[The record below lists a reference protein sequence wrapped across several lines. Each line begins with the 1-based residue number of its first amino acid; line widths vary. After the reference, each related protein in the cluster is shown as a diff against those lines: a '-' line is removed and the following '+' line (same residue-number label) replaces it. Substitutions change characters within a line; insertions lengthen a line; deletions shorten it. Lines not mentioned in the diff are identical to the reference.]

1 MRLPICALRRTCPPL
16 FIFLTFRWRTFG
28 GDYAGNKILS
38 DWLHN
43 LPVGWMA
50 VVFFG
55 CAYLSAALIY
65 AMVIEF
71 PTSMWVRGRAFSA
84 SMLSPLGTLF
94 ALFVAFTAAQVWND
108 NDRAT
113 GSVAQEASA
122 LRAVVILATA
132 FPGESQGRLE
142 GLVHSHIEEAAT
154 KEWPMMAR
162 QTATLEI
169 VPRNLV
175 EALQL
180 TLALTPSSQGQGIA
194 QREMTVA
201 LESALDARR
210 QRILVSHSS
219 VSLVKWACVTIEAIC
234 VLIAIALAH
243 GDKRAAALVAM
254 GLFATSA
261 AACYWLIDA
270 YDRPFT
276 GQLSIRPDPLLRVMP
291 EASSDL
297 NR

>member
-1 MRLPICALRRTCPPL
+1 MTPADTATRSGSGAKMPAEGTWNMEQA
-16 FIFLTFRWRTFG
+16 F
-28 GDYAGNKILS
+28 S

-50 VVFFG
+50 VLFFG
-55 CAYLSAALIY
+55 CGYLTVAVIY
-65 AMVIEF
+65 VVVVEF
-71 PTSMWVRGRAFSA
+71 PTDWLVRARAFA
-84 SMLSPLGTLF
+84 AGMLSPLGTLF
-94 ALFVAFTAAQVWND
+94 ALFVVFTAAQVWND
-108 NDRAT
+108 NDRA
-113 GSVAQEASA
+113 SAAVAQEASA
-122 LRAVVILATA
+122 LRNTLVLATA
-132 FPGESQGRLE
+132 FPKEPRSGLE
-142 GLVHSHIEEAAT
+142 TLIHSHIEEVAT

-169 VPRNLV
+169 VPGNLV

-180 TLALTPSSQGQGIA
+180 TLALTPSSQGQGIV

-234 VLIAIALAH
+234 VLIAIALSH

-254 GLFATSA
+254 GLFATGA
-261 AACYWLIDA
+261 AACYLLIGA
-270 YDRPFT
+270 YDRPFV
-276 GQLSIRPDPLLRVMP
+276 GQLLIRPDPLLQVMP

>member
-1 MRLPICALRRTCPPL
+1 VEQA
-16 FIFLTFRWRTFG
+16 
-28 GDYAGNKILS
+28 LS

-43 LPVGWMA
+43 LPLTWMA
-50 VVFFG
+50 VLFFG
-55 CAYLSAALIY
+55 CGYLTVAVIY
-65 AMVIEF
+65 AVVVEF
-71 PTSMWVRGRAFSA
+71 PTSLLVRARAFTG

-94 ALFVAFTAAQVWND
+94 ALFVVFTAAQVWND
-108 NDRAT
+108 NDRAIT
-113 GSVAQEASA
+113 AVAQEAGA
-122 LRAVVILATA
+122 LRNALILATA
-132 FPGESQGRLE
+132 FPKEPQSRLAT
-142 GLVHSHIEEAAT
+142 LIRSHIEEVAT
-154 KEWPMMAR
+154 REWPMMAR

-169 VPRNLV
+169 APRNLV

-180 TLALTPSSQGQGIA
+180 TLALTPGSQGQGIA

-219 VSLVKWACVTIEAIC
+219 VSLVKWACVTIQTIC
-234 VLIAIALAH
+234 VLIAIALSH

-254 GLFATSA
+254 GLFATGA
-261 AACYWLIDA
+261 ATCYLLIDA

-276 GQLSIRPDPLLRVMP
+276 GQLSIRPEPLLRVMP

-297 NR
+297 KR

>member
-1 MRLPICALRRTCPPL
+1 MEHL
-16 FIFLTFRWRTFG
+16 F
-28 GDYAGNKILS
+28 S

-43 LPVGWMA
+43 LPVTWMA
-50 VVFFG
+50 VLFFG
-55 CAYLSAALIY
+55 CGYLTVVVIY
-65 AMVIEF
+65 AVVVKF
-71 PTSMWVRGRAFSA
+71 PTSWLVRARAFA
-84 SMLSPLGTLF
+84 AGMLSPLGTLF
-94 ALFVAFTAAQVWND
+94 ALVVVFTAAQVWND
-108 NDRAT
+108 NDRAIAA
-113 GSVAQEASA
+113 VAQEAGA
-122 LRAVVILATA
+122 LRNSLILATA
-132 FPGESQGRLE
+132 FPKEPQSRLE
-142 GLVHSHIEEAAT
+142 TLIHSHIENVAT

-210 QRILVSHSS
+210 QRILLSRSS

-234 VLIAIALAH
+234 VLIAIALSH
-243 GDKRAAALVAM
+243 GDKPAAALVAM
-254 GLFATSA
+254 GLFATGA
-261 AACYWLIDA
+261 AACYLIIGA

-276 GQLSIRPDPLLRVMP
+276 GQLSIRPDPLLQVLP
-291 EASSDL
+291 EASLDL
-297 NR
+297 KQ

>member
-1 MRLPICALRRTCPPL
+1 MEQV
-16 FIFLTFRWRTFG
+16 FG
-28 GDYAGNKILS
+28 

-50 VVFFG
+50 ALFFG
-55 CAYLSAALIY
+55 CGYLTVAVIY
-65 AMVIEF
+65 AVVVEF
-71 PTSMWVRGRAFSA
+71 PTNWLVCARAFA
-84 SMLSPLGTLF
+84 AGMLSPLGTLF
-94 ALFVAFTAAQVWND
+94 ALFVVFTAAQVWND
-108 NDRAT
+108 NDRA
-113 GSVAQEASA
+113 SAAVAQEASA
-122 LRAVVILATA
+122 LRNTLVLASA
-132 FPGESQGRLE
+132 FPKESRSKLE
-142 GLVHSHIEEAAT
+142 TLIHSHIEEVAT

-162 QTATLEI
+162 QAATLEI
-169 VPRNLV
+169 VPGNLV

-180 TLALTPSSQGQGIA
+180 TLALTPSSQGQGIV

-219 VSLVKWACVTIEAIC
+219 VSLLKWACATIVAIC

-254 GLFATSA
+254 GLFATGA
-261 AACYWLIDA
+261 AACYLLIGA
-270 YDRPFT
+270 YDRPFV
-276 GQLSIRPDPLLRVMP
+276 GQLLIRPDPLLQVMP

-297 NR
+297 KQ

>member
-1 MRLPICALRRTCPPL
+1 
-16 FIFLTFRWRTFG
+16 
-28 GDYAGNKILS
+28 
-38 DWLHN
+38 
-43 LPVGWMA
+43 
-50 VVFFG
+50 
-55 CAYLSAALIY
+55 
-65 AMVIEF
+65 
-71 PTSMWVRGRAFSA
+71 
-84 SMLSPLGTLF
+84 
-94 ALFVAFTAAQVWND
+94 
-108 NDRAT
+108 
-113 GSVAQEASA
+113 
-122 LRAVVILATA
+122 
-132 FPGESQGRLE
+132 
-142 GLVHSHIEEAAT
+142 
-154 KEWPMMAR
+154 MMAR

-180 TLALTPSSQGQGIA
+180 TLALTPISQGQGIA
-194 QREMTVA
+194 QREVVVA

-210 QRILVSHSS
+210 QRIFVSHSS
-219 VSLVKWACVTIEAIC
+219 VSLLKWACATIVAIC

-243 GDKRAAALVAM
+243 GDKRAAAVVAM

-297 NR
+297 KQ